1 MRYGLHFFNFKV
13 SLFILII
20 IIVGFHM
27 NVMGDVLS
35 ILKGIVMDMM
45 CHVGRWSCLVEVEV
59 REKRPIN

>member
-1 MRYGLHFFNFKV
+1 
-13 SLFILII
+13 
-20 IIVGFHM
+20 M

-59 REKRPIN
+59 REKRPINYY